1 MIIKSKSIKSK
12 KNLSNALQYI
22 LVGHDLTDSGFVLSR
37 AIRGDRNYHKELEQS
52 KGDSM
57 LETSVL
63 EARID
68 NMLAQFESNNDKRL
82 VPHKNG
88 NRAYHEI
95 ISFHANDS
103 KNLSRDAML
112 DVART
117 YAKERSPNSLVV
129 ASMHKNREHLHIH
142 VIVSAVEL
150 GGKVKRLSKN
160 QFRELKQTMERYQE
174 KHLQLEHSKVNHSKK
189 KPHRF

>member
-1 MIIKSKSIKSK
+1 M
-12 KNLSNALQYI
+12 
-22 LVGHDLTDSGFVLSR
+22 LSR
-37 AIRGDRNYHKELEQS
+37 SIRGDRKYHKELIQF
-52 KGDSM
+52 KGNTT
-57 LETSVL
+57 LETAVL

-68 NMLAQFESNNDKRL
+68 NMLTQFETNNEKRL
-82 VPHKNG
+82 IPHKNG

-117 YAKERSPNSLVV
+117 YAKERSPNSLMVF
-129 ASMHKNREHLHIH
+129 SLHRNKTHLHIH
-142 VIVSAVEL
+142 AIVSAVEL

-189 KPHRF
+189 KNHRF